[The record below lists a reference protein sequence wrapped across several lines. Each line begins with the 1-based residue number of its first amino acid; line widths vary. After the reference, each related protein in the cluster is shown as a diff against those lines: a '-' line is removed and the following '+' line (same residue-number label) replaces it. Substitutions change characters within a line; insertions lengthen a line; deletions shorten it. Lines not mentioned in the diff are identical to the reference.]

1 MNKNIKILLGV
12 LGLGDLAYFI
22 YKKQAKPTQGDN
34 QNAPTPENTNQ
45 TTSNTQNTTPQISGS
60 TPKITIPRYPSGVKE
75 GDIISTGFAGSR
87 IFLLKDGK
95 KNSVIGYNKEIQGKP
110 NYVAYNLLNEVPF
123 GDVITYDGKGN
134 LVSVEKVK

>member
-1 MNKNIKILLGV
+1 V
-12 LGLGDLAYFI
+12 LGLGALAYFI
-22 YKKQAKPTQGDN
+22 FKPKATQGGN
-34 QNAPTPENTNQ
+34 QNAPTPEDRNQ
-45 TTSNTQNTTPQISGS
+45 TTSDTQSKNPQIGGS
-60 TPKITIPRYPSGVKE
+60 TPKTTIPKYPSGVKE

-95 KNSVIGYNKEIQGKP
+95 KNTILGYNKEIQGKP